1 MYIGTATEGVTTV
14 ENGLSRHRIHY
25 LKNVDVRAGQQVKC
39 MPKVPSEIAQAVVKS
54 AILSF
59 LLLCLQTCLYSIH
72 IYILVFIFLDVYSQ
86 WYIVRE

>member
-25 LKNVDVRAGQQVKC
+25 LKTVDVRAGQQVKC

-54 AILSF
+54 ATLF
-59 LLLCLQTCLYSIH
+59 PATMFTNLLIFNTYLYSGFYFSGCVLSVVH
-72 IYILVFIFLDVYSQ
+72 SL
-86 WYIVRE
+86 